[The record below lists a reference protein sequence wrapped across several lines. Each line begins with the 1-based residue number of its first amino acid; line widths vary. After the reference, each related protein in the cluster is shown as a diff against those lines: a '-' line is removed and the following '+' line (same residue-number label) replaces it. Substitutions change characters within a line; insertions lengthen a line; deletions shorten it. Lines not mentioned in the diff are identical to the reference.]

1 MGLLYGAYD
10 AKAEG
15 FLPGGASL
23 HNCMTAH
30 GPDAET
36 FERASRAELKPH
48 KIEEHDGLH
57 VRKPLRDAAHALCG
71 GILRASAR
79 LFRRLAGAGKAF
91 PEIAGRTIARAD
103 VSANKKT
110 AAGVRPAAV
119 RFCSAMKPRRLPGR
133 GPCGPALHGCLPPGR
148 ARAARRFRRAGA
160 RRPCA
165 RFPARLRPSNGRDAR
180 AGAAR

>member
-1 MGLLYGAYD
+1 MGLLHGFYD

-30 GPDAET
+30 GPDAAT
-36 FERASRAELKPH
+36 FERASARGTEAAFDRQLH
-48 KIEEHDGLH
+48 GLH
-57 VRKPLRDAAHALCG
+57 VRNPLRDPADPLCG

-79 LFRRLAGAGKAF
+79 LFRRLARAGKAF

-103 VSANKKT
+103 VSANRPPP
-110 AAGVRPAAV
+110 GCSPAAV

-165 RFPARLRPSNGRDAR
+165 RFPARLRPSNGRDAC